1 MKVLQPLQN
10 NDIVLIP
17 RYYPSGNID
26 LFLTNETTK
35 EIDTYNSISYTV
47 SNGKLNITLTKQAN
61 EKDRFVILIKE
72 GEEIVY
78 RGKAICTDQET
89 QNFKQSNGVFKYEF

>member
-10 NDIVLIP
+10 NEIVLIP
-17 RYYPSGNID
+17 RYYPSGLIN
-26 LFLTNETTK
+26 LYLTNEATK
-35 EIDTYNSISYTV
+35 EIDTYNSIEYTI
-47 SNGKLNITLTKQAN
+47 SNGKLNLTLTKQAN

-78 RGKAICTDQET
+78 RGKAICTAQAT
-89 QNFKQSNGVFKYEF
+89 QNFKQSNNVFRYEF